1 MAHKN
6 GLQTSLDLTMEAMLS
21 PAPAAASS
29 APVVVSKE
37 SSTSEPVQSAPVVNA
52 EKVHKVAKSSWRQ
65 RGLCLNDSIML
76 RLKLESLKT
85 GKSLSEVADDYLNRY
100 LPNNRIAS

>member
-6 GLQTSLDLTMEAMLS
+6 GLQGSLDLTMESLIS
-21 PAPAAASS
+21 APAAA
-29 APVVVSKE
+29 AVPVVSKE
-37 SSTSEPVQSAPVVNA
+37 SQVSEPIHVAPAANA
-52 EKVHKVAKSSWRQ
+52 EKVHKVTKPAMPAWRQ
-65 RGLCLNDSIML
+65 RGLCLSESIMM

-85 GKSLSEVADDYLNRY
+85 GKSLSEVVDDVLNRH

>member
-21 PAPAAASS
+21 PAPA
-29 APVVVSKE
+29 PVVSKE
-37 SSTSEPVQSAPVVNA
+37 SSTQEPVQSAPVVKT
-52 EKVHKVAKSSWRQ
+52 EKVNKVAKSSWKQ
-65 RGLCLNDSIML
+65 RGLCLSESIML

-85 GKSLSEVADDYLNRY
+85 GKSLSEVADDCLNRY

>member
-21 PAPAAASS
+21 PAPAASS

-37 SSTSEPVQSAPVVNA
+37 SSTSEPVQSAPVVKT

-65 RGLCLNDSIML
+65 RGLCLNESIML

>member
-6 GLQTSLDLTMEAMLS
+6 GLQGSLDLTMESMLS
-21 PAPAAASS
+21 PAPA
-29 APVVVSKE
+29 PTVVSKE
-37 SSTSEPVQSAPVVNA
+37 SSTQESAQSASVVKT
-52 EKVHKVAKSSWRQ
+52 EKVHKVAKSSWKQ
-65 RGLCLNDSIML
+65 RGLCLSESIML

-85 GKSLSEVADDYLNRY
+85 GKSLSEVADDCLNRY

>member
-21 PAPAAASS
+21 PAPAAAS
-29 APVVVSKE
+29 VVSKE
-37 SSTSEPVQSAPVVNA
+37 SSTSEPAHVSPVVNA

-65 RGLCLNDSIML
+65 RGLCLNESIML

>member
-6 GLQTSLDLTMEAMLS
+6 GLQGSLDLTMESMFSPS
-21 PAPAAASS
+21 PAP
-29 APVVVSKE
+29 VVSKE
-37 SSTSEPVQSAPVVNA
+37 SSTQEPAQSAPVVNA
-52 EKVHKVAKSSWRQ
+52 EKVHKVAKPAMPAWRQ
-65 RGLCLNDSIML
+65 RGLCLSESIML

-85 GKSLSEVADDYLNRY
+85 GKSLSEVADDHLNRS

>member
-37 SSTSEPVQSAPVVNA
+37 SVAPELVQSAPVVKT
-52 EKVHKVAKSSWRQ
+52 EKVAKPARSTWKQ
-65 RGLCLNDSIML
+65 RGLCLSEPIML

>member
-6 GLQTSLDLTMEAMLS
+6 GLQGSLDLTMEAMFS
-21 PAPAAASS
+21 PAPA
-29 APVVVSKE
+29 PTVVSKE
-37 SSTSEPVQSAPVVNA
+37 SSTQEPAQSASVVKT
-52 EKVHKVAKSSWRQ
+52 EKVHKVAKSSWKQ
-65 RGLCLNDSIML
+65 RGLCLSESIML

-85 GKSLSEVADDYLNRY
+85 GKSLSEVADDCLNRY

>member
-21 PAPAAASS
+21 PAPAAAV
-29 APVVVSKE
+29 PVVSKE
-37 SSTSEPVQSAPVVNA
+37 SSTQEPAHVAPVVNA

-65 RGLCLNDSIML
+65 RGLCLNESIML

>member
-6 GLQTSLDLTMEAMLS
+6 GLQGSLDLTMESMLS
-21 PAPAAASS
+21 PAS
-29 APVVVSKE
+29 APTVVSKE
-37 SSTSEPVQSAPVVNA
+37 SSTQEPAQSAPVVNA
-52 EKVHKVAKSSWRQ
+52 EKVHKVAKSSWKQ
-65 RGLCLNDSIML
+65 RGLCLSESIML

-85 GKSLSEVADDYLNRY
+85 GKSLSEVADDCLNRY

>member
-6 GLQTSLDLTMEAMLS
+6 GLQGSLDLTMEAMFS
-21 PAPAAASS
+21 PAPAA
-29 APVVVSKE
+29 VVVSKE
-37 SSTSEPVQSAPVVNA
+37 SSTSEPAHVSPVVNA

-65 RGLCLNDSIML
+65 RGLCLNESIMF

>member
-6 GLQTSLDLTMEAMLS
+6 GLQGSLDLTMESMLS
-21 PAPAAASS
+21 PAS
-29 APVVVSKE
+29 APTVVSKE
-37 SSTSEPVQSAPVVNA
+37 SSTPEPIQSAPVVNA
-52 EKVHKVAKSSWRQ
+52 EKVHKVAKPAMPAWRQ
-65 RGLCLNDSIML
+65 RGLCLSESIMM

-85 GKSLSEVADDYLNRY
+85 GKSLSEVVDDVLNRH

>member
-6 GLQTSLDLTMEAMLS
+6 GLQGSLDLTMEAMFS
-21 PAPAAASS
+21 PAPAA
-29 APVVVSKE
+29 VVVSKE
-37 SSTSEPVQSAPVVNA
+37 SSTSEPVQSAPVVKT

-65 RGLCLNDSIML
+65 RGLCLNESIML

>member
-6 GLQTSLDLTMEAMLS
+6 GLQGSLDLTMESMLS
-21 PAPAAASS
+21 PAPA
-29 APVVVSKE
+29 PTVVSKE
-37 SSTSEPVQSAPVVNA
+37 SSTQEPAHVAPVVKT
-52 EKVHKVAKSSWRQ
+52 EKVHKVAKSSWKQ
-65 RGLCLNDSIML
+65 RGLCLSESIML

-85 GKSLSEVADDYLNRY
+85 GKSLSEVADDHLNRS

>member
-6 GLQTSLDLTMEAMLS
+6 GLQGSLDLTMESMLS
-21 PAPAAASS
+21 PAS
-29 APVVVSKE
+29 APTVVSKE
-37 SSTSEPVQSAPVVNA
+37 SSTQEPAQSASVVKT
-52 EKVHKVAKSSWRQ
+52 EKVHKVSNSSWKQ
-65 RGLCLNDSIML
+65 RGLCLSESIML

-85 GKSLSEVADDYLNRY
+85 GKSLSEVADDCLNRY

>member
-6 GLQTSLDLTMEAMLS
+6 GLQGSLDLTMEAMFS
-21 PAPAAASS
+21 PAP
-29 APVVVSKE
+29 VVSKE
-37 SSTSEPVQSAPVVNA
+37 SSTQEPAQSAPVVNA
-52 EKVHKVAKSSWRQ
+52 EKVHKVAKSSWKQ
-65 RGLCLNDSIML
+65 RGLCLSESIML

-85 GKSLSEVADDYLNRY
+85 GKSLSEVADDCLNRY

>member
-21 PAPAAASS
+21 PAPAASS
-29 APVVVSKE
+29 ATVVVSKE

-52 EKVHKVAKSSWRQ
+52 EKVHKVTKSSWRQ
-65 RGLCLNDSIML
+65 RGLCLNESIML

>member
-6 GLQTSLDLTMEAMLS
+6 GLQGSLDLTMEAMFS
-21 PAPAAASS
+21 PAPA
-29 APVVVSKE
+29 PVVSKE
-37 SSTSEPVQSAPVVNA
+37 SSTQEPAQSAPVVNA
-52 EKVHKVAKSSWRQ
+52 EKVHKVAKSSWKQ
-65 RGLCLNDSIML
+65 RGLCLSESIML

-85 GKSLSEVADDYLNRY
+85 GKSLSEVADDHLNRS

>member
-6 GLQTSLDLTMEAMLS
+6 GLQGSLDLTMESMLS
-21 PAPAAASS
+21 PAPA
-29 APVVVSKE
+29 PTVVSKE
-37 SSTSEPVQSAPVVNA
+37 SSTQEPAPVVNA
-52 EKVHKVAKSSWRQ
+52 EKVHKVAKSSWKQ
-65 RGLCLNDSIML
+65 RGLCLSESIMM

-85 GKSLSEVADDYLNRY
+85 GKSLSEVADDHLNRS

>member
-6 GLQTSLDLTMEAMLS
+6 GLQGSLDLTMEAMFS
-21 PAPAAASS
+21 PAPA
-29 APVVVSKE
+29 PTVVSKE
-37 SSTSEPVQSAPVVNA
+37 SSTQEPAQSAPVVNA
-52 EKVHKVAKSSWRQ
+52 EKVHKVAKSSWKQ
-65 RGLCLNDSIML
+65 RGLCLSESIML

-85 GKSLSEVADDYLNRY
+85 GKSLSEVADDCLNRY

>member
-6 GLQTSLDLTMEAMLS
+6 GLQGSLDLTMESMLS
-21 PAPAAASS
+21 PAPA
-29 APVVVSKE
+29 PTVVSKE
-37 SSTSEPVQSAPVVNA
+37 SSTQEPAQSAPVVKT
-52 EKVHKVAKSSWRQ
+52 EKVHKVAKSSWKQ
-65 RGLCLNDSIML
+65 RGLCLSESIML

-85 GKSLSEVADDYLNRY
+85 GKSLSEVADDHLNRS

>member
-6 GLQTSLDLTMEAMLS
+6 GLQGSLDLTMEAMFS
-21 PAPAAASS
+21 PAPAAAV
-29 APVVVSKE
+29 PVVSKE
-37 SSTSEPVQSAPVVNA
+37 SSTPEPIQSAPVVNA

-65 RGLCLNDSIML
+65 RGLCLNESIML

>member
-6 GLQTSLDLTMEAMLS
+6 GLQGSLDLTLESLI
-21 PAPAAASS
+21 S
-29 APVVVSKE
+29 APTAAPVVSKE
-37 SSTSEPVQSAPVVNA
+37 SSTQEPAQSAPLVNA
-52 EKVHKVAKSSWRQ
+52 EKVHKVAKPAMPSWRQ
-65 RGLCLNDSIML
+65 RGLCLSESIMM

-85 GKSLSEVADDYLNRY
+85 GKSLSEVADDHLNRS

>member
-21 PAPAAASS
+21 PAPAAAV
-29 APVVVSKE
+29 PVVSKE
-37 SSTSEPVQSAPVVNA
+37 SSTSEPVQSAPVVKT

-65 RGLCLNDSIML
+65 RGLCLNESIML

>member
-6 GLQTSLDLTMEAMLS
+6 GLQGSLDLTLESMFS
-21 PAPAAASS
+21 PAPAA
-29 APVVVSKE
+29 VVVSKE
-37 SSTSEPVQSAPVVNA
+37 SVAPELVQSAPVVKT
-52 EKVHKVAKSSWRQ
+52 EKVAKPARSTWKQ
-65 RGLCLNDSIML
+65 RGLCLSEPIML

-85 GKSLSEVADDYLNRY
+85 GKSLSEVADDCLNRY

>member
-6 GLQTSLDLTMEAMLS
+6 GLQGSLDLTMESMFSPS
-21 PAPAAASS
+21 PAP
-29 APVVVSKE
+29 VVSKE
-37 SSTSEPVQSAPVVNA
+37 SSTQEPAHVAPVVNA
-52 EKVHKVAKSSWRQ
+52 EKVHKVAKSSWKQ
-65 RGLCLNDSIML
+65 RGLCLSESIML

-85 GKSLSEVADDYLNRY
+85 GKSLSEVADDCLNRY

>member
-6 GLQTSLDLTMEAMLS
+6 GLQGSLDLTMEAMFS
-21 PAPAAASS
+21 PAPAAAV
-29 APVVVSKE
+29 PVVSKE
-37 SSTSEPVQSAPVVNA
+37 SSTQEPAHVAPVVNA

-65 RGLCLNDSIML
+65 RGLCLNESIML

-100 LPNNRIAS
+100 LPNNRLAS

>member
-6 GLQTSLDLTMEAMLS
+6 GLQGSLDLTLESMFS
-21 PAPAAASS
+21 PAPAA
-29 APVVVSKE
+29 VVVSKE
-37 SSTSEPVQSAPVVNA
+37 SVAPELVQSAPVVKT
-52 EKVHKVAKSSWRQ
+52 EKVAKPARSTWKQ
-65 RGLCLNDSIML
+65 RGLCLSEPIML